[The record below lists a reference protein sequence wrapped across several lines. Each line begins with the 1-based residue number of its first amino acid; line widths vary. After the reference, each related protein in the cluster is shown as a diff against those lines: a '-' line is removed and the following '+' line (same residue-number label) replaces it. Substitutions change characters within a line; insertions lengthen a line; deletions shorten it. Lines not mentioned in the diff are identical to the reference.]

1 MTEIKSTLDLILE
14 KTKHMTITD
23 EEKAELRQKEIRR
36 KIKGWIQKYK
46 DHTLKLDTLR
56 KELNQTEQ
64 EYDTENVKN
73 LMKIDLILSVQ
84 PEQDN
89 TPIYELLEQLL
100 GENTDILSRLLDTFY
115 QRIDEEKKRIAAKI
129 GSTLA
134 EKGISGSA
142 VIPNP
147 FSDAE
152 WETLYSEL
160 LGDFT
165 TQRNLIAGN

>member
-1 MTEIKSTLDLILE
+1 
-14 KTKHMTITD
+14 MTITD

-36 KIKGWIQKYK
+36 KITGWIQKYK
-46 DHTLKLDTLR
+46 DHTIKLDMLR

-73 LMKIDLILSVQ
+73 IMKKALIRSVE

-100 GENTDILSRLLDTFY
+100 GENTDHLSRLLDTFY
-115 QRIDEEKKRIAAKI
+115 QKIDEEKKRIAAKT

-142 VIPNP
+142 VVPNP
-147 FSDAE
+147 FSDDE
-152 WETLYSEL
+152 WKTLYSEL
-160 LGDFT
+160 LEDFT
-165 TQRNLIAGN
+165 TQRNLIVDN